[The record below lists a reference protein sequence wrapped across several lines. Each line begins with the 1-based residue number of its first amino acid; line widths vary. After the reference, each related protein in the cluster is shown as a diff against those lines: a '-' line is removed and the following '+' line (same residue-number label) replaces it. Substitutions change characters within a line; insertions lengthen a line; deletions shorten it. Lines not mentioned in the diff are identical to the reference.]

1 MEKQQMKIAVLVLAL
16 IYIISPIDIVSGV
29 PVDDIIVALGCLV
42 SVLTQIKNKK
52 A

>member
-1 MEKQQMKIAVLVLAL
+1 MKIAVLILAL

-29 PVDDIIVALGCLV
+29 PVDDIVVALG
-42 SVLTQIKNKK
+42 SAAYALTQLKKKK